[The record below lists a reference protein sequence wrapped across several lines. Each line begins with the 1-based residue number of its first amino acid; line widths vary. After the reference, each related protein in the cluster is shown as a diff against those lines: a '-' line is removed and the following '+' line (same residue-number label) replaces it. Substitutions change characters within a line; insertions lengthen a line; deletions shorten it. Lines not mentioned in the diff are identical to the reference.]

1 MAWIESHDTLA
12 EHPKTLRF
20 ARLIKAELPTVI
32 GHLHLFWW
40 WCLKYA
46 DDGNL
51 SEYEPAELATAA
63 KWGGDAEL
71 FVCSLVRAGFI
82 EQTDDGG
89 LYVHDWYE
97 YAGKLIE
104 MRKANAERMR
114 QKRATHKPD
123 VSNVSAAHV
132 QRTYDARTGAT
143 VPNPTVPYPL
153 YPPDAETTP
162 QAAADAGD
170 IAATPVDEQQPAPV
184 DNVTPAFETAWA
196 AYPSRRGKK
205 LNKGRA
211 QTAFRAIKPRD
222 WDDLLLA
229 IANLARSDQGRRGV
243 VEDMHRFLGHWRD
256 WLEPED
262 ELFGATA
269 STNGHGGGY
278 VGQTIP
284 SVAETKAYADEIR
297 AIRAA
302 KQAARA
308 GPGPPVG

>member
-1 MAWIESHDTLA
+1 LTS
-12 EHPKTLRF
+12 K
-20 ARLIKAELPTVI
+20 
-32 GHLHLFWW
+32 
-40 WCLKYA
+40 
-46 DDGNL
+46 
-51 SEYEPAELATAA
+51 
-63 KWGGDAEL
+63 
-71 FVCSLVRAGFI
+71 
-82 EQTDDGG
+82 
-89 LYVHDWYE
+89 
-97 YAGKLIE
+97 
-104 MRKANAERMR
+104 
-114 QKRATHKPD
+114 
-123 VSNVSAAHV
+123 
-132 QRTYDARTGAT
+132 
-143 VPNPTVPYPL
+143 
-153 YPPDAETTP
+153 
-162 QAAADAGD
+162 
-170 IAATPVDEQQPAPV
+170 QPAPV
-184 DNVTPAFETAWA
+184 DNVTPAFDTAWA

-269 STNGHGGGY
+269 STNGHSGGY

-284 SVAETKAYADEIR
+284 SVAETKAYVDEIR

-308 GPGPPVG
+308 GPGPPAS